1 MKINFSSLDFGALT
15 GNRALFI
22 YTCMQQNVYVDTLL
36 PLLIF
41 FMSGN
46 AGELLRQMDKM
57 LTAQ

>member
-1 MKINFSSLDFGALT
+1 MKINFSSLDFGNLT

-22 YTCMQQNVYVDTLL
+22 YTCMQQNVYVDTLS

-46 AGELLRQMDKM
+46 VGELLRQMGKI
-57 LTAQ
+57 LTAH